1 MSTPRW
7 CGVALILALAAAGCG
22 SSDPLTPSASCEQT
36 TSARCARYYACY
48 TPDEISAAGLPATE
62 ADCVT
67 MMEADEACAQE
78 TVASACSGNGT
89 YHADEASMCVDQI
102 SALPCSQL
110 HDLNTAAPACGKI
123 CS

>member
-1 MSTPRW
+1 L
-7 CGVALILALAAAGCG
+7 CGVALIVALAAAGCG
-22 SSDPLTPSASCEQT
+22 GSDPLTPSASCERT
-36 TSARCARYYACY
+36 TSALCARYYACH

-67 MMEADEACAQE
+67 MMESDDACAQE

-89 YHADEASMCVDQI
+89 YHADLASMCIDQI
-102 SALPCSQL
+102 TALSCSQL
-110 HDLNTAAPACGKI
+110 PAQLHDVNTAAPACGKI